1 MTAESTESLALVNN
15 SPRGTRG
22 AGQLGNAETVSWS
35 MYSRSQSNLLCI
47 LQTLPWI
54 HVVLSLEIKFLLDDL
69 NVWVKLE
76 REKSKR
82 RMKSD

>member
-22 AGQLGNAETVSWS
+22 AGQLENAETVSWS

-47 LQTLPWI
+47 LQTLQWI
-54 HVVLSLEIKFLLDDL
+54 HVVLSLEIKFLLGDL
-69 NVWVKLE
+69 NVWVKLK